1 MNRIGWL
8 NFFVDTIFAM
18 ILFWVF
24 PFDFGYIWRLVVL
37 YAFIQIMM
45 GRYQDNILLIW
56 EEIKKILIS
65 HFCFFV
71 ISILFFRIT
80 QIEEL
85 LYLVLIT
92 LLLSF
97 FSLVFSRY
105 SHIWFRPIFKKN
117 VLIIGMGH
125 TAEKLHGT
133 ITHNR
138 FSLMDVRGFINVN
151 DSSLLPHVYQQ
162 ERIVDSDNIFSLD
175 MIEEVIQKEKIT
187 TVIMAIPQLLS
198 GDIEILMELLRDNVK
213 EIKVLPRTENL
224 VTFDSR
230 IDDFDGLLMIST
242 AKSEISLFSCFMKRV
257 VDILGG
263 LVGCLMLI
271 PLYWIVRHKNHKE
284 GDFGPVLFKQTRI
297 GKDGKEFTIY
307 KFRTMVMNA
316 EQKLEELMEKDPAIR
331 EEYLTN
337 KKLKNDP
344 RITRAGKFLR
354 EKSLDEFPQFI
365 NVLKGE
371 MTLIGPRPYLPR
383 EIEDMGD
390 FYYTIIRMKPGL
402 TGMWQTHGRSD
413 VDFKSRLE
421 LDDYYFRNYS
431 LWLDVTLFIR
441 TVKTI
446 IGGSDETA
454 R

>member
-1 MNRIGWL
+1 MTKIGWI
-8 NFFVDTIFAM
+8 NFIVDTIF
-18 ILFWVF
+18 ILFLFTIF
-24 PFDFGYIWRLVVL
+24 PFQLGHVWRLVVL
-37 YAFIQIMM
+37 YALIQVML
-45 GRYQDNILLIW
+45 GRYRDNVLLIW
-56 EEIKKILIS
+56 DEIQKILIS
-65 HFCFFV
+65 HFCFFIV
-71 ISILFFRIT
+71 SLLFFRIT
-80 QIEEL
+80 QWHEV

-92 LLLSF
+92 FIAAFFCLL
-97 FSLVFSRY
+97 FSRY
-105 SHIWFRPIFKKN
+105 SHIWFRPLFKKN
-117 VLIIGMGH
+117 VMIIGMGH
-125 TAEKLHGT
+125 TAAQLAST
-133 ITHNR
+133 IEHNR
-138 FSLMDVRGFINVN
+138 FALMDVRAFINCN
-151 DSSLLPHVYQQ
+151 NSSLLPHAYQQ
-162 ERIVDSDNIFSLD
+162 EKIVEADNVFLLD
-175 MIEEVIQKEKIT
+175 NLEQIVQKEKIT
-187 TVIMAIPQLLS
+187 TVIVAIPQLVS
-198 GDIEILMELLRDNVK
+198 SDIEILMNILGKMVN
-213 EIKVLPRTENL
+213 EIKVLPRTESL

-297 GKDGKEFTIY
+297 GKDGREFTIY